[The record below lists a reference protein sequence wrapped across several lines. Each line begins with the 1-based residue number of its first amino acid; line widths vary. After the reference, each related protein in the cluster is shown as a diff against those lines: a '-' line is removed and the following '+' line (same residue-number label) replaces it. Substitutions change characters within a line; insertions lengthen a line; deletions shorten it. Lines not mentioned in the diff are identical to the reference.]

1 MITTASQL
9 IDALGGTSAVA
20 DAFGVQNNT
29 ISTWRARGFPA
40 WACARLR
47 HAAIAAALT
56 ADEGLFEIKPHAKV
70 TA

>member
-20 DAFGVQNNT
+20 AVFGVQDNT

-47 HAAIAAALT
+47 EAATAASLQ
-56 ADEGLFEIKPHAKV
+56 ADEVLFEIKPRVRSA
-70 TA
+70 A

>member
-20 DAFGVQNNT
+20 AVFGVQDNT

-47 HAAIAAALT
+47 ETAVAAALKT
-56 ADEGLFEIKPHAKV
+56 DESLFEIKPRAKS
-70 TA
+70 AA